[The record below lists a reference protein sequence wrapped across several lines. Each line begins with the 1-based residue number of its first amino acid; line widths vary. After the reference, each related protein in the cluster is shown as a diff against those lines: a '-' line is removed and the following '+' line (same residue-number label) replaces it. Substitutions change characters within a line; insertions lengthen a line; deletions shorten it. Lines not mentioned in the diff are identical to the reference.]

1 MQSGHELII
10 VDPLNKQNNVARS
23 TYQFMNIKVYYY
35 NTDGFYDWLCSVER
49 RV

>member
-23 TYQFMNIKVYYY
+23 TYQFMNIKVDVF
-35 NTDGFYDWLCSVER
+35 NSRWHS
-49 RV
+49 

>member
-23 TYQFMNIKVYYY
+23 TYQFMNIKVILSYI
-35 NTDGFYDWLCSVER
+35 DGIYDWICCIKR
-49 RV
+49 RL